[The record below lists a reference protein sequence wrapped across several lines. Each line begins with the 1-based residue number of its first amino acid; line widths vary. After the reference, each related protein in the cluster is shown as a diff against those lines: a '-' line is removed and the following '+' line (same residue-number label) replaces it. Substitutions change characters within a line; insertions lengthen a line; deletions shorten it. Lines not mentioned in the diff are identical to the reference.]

1 MGFKTSLGALEQI
14 QAGKLR
20 PIAVAYSKRLPEL
33 PDVPTMAE
41 AGLEDFEVSSWN
53 GLAAPAGT
61 PEPIIRK
68 LNEEVNRI
76 LALPDV
82 RDQLRSLGAQAV
94 GGTPQAFADYVNAEI
109 KKWREVVNAA
119 GISRD

>member
-1 MGFKTSLGALEQI
+1 M
-14 QAGKLR
+14 
-20 PIAVAYSKRLPEL
+20 
-33 PDVPTMAE
+33 
-41 AGLEDFEVSSWN
+41 SSWN